1 VDFVSKV
8 RASRAVL
15 GRSDD
20 LQEIEEC
27 DEQQFDNL
35 TPAALDYERDKSQF
49 GFGGVVRVSN
59 ASYRQSTQFQMRET
73 EFQQ

>member
-1 VDFVSKV
+1 VDFATKV

-27 DEQQFDNL
+27 DEHQFDNL
-35 TPAALDYERDKSQF
+35 TPAGLDYERDKS
-49 GFGGVVRVSN
+49 
-59 ASYRQSTQFQMRET
+59 
-73 EFQQ
+73 